1 MSISKKLFLTTSK
14 QNESIVHI
22 LALFSKVTCLCS
34 LSSSGFSSIF
44 LYIAFNTLSLISDAA
59 AFVNVTTNNLSIS
72 MFSLIIL
79 FIILSTNTAVF
90 PLPAAAAT
98 SILLSFSYIA
108 CFCSSVH
115 FTSFAMVTSCILYRF
130 HFAFFMHF
138 VPVLF
143 CTFVISYLYFF
154 YNVLF
159 IQFRI

>member
-1 MSISKKLFLTTSK
+1 VSPILKFWPISISKKLFFTTSK

-22 LALFSKVTCLCS
+22 LALFNKIICFCNFSF
-34 LSSSGFSSIF
+34 SGSSSIF

-72 MFSLIIL
+72 MFSFIIL

-98 SILLSFSYIA
+98 SILLPFSYIA

-115 FTSFAMVTSCILYRF
+115 FTSFAMLDLIPFITHNAVFIIVCIL
-130 HFAFFMHF
+130 
-138 VPVLF
+138 
-143 CTFVISYLYFF
+143 SYT
-154 YNVLF
+154 
-159 IQFRI
+159 